1 MSSGLVPSVE
11 TSAPRSGT
19 PDFLSAFQPPPD
31 SSAQG
36 ASGAGDAASTSGIP
50 NARDEDGDS
59 GAGAQHAEEQ
69 QAEEQHAEEGEGTS
83 KAPAE
88 GVAGSGGKGKAAKPA
103 KKTAAKKA
111 APRRTEPS
119 STGAV
124 TPPGA
129 EYEALEKTTVYL
141 APTVVEQVDDAR
153 IDFIKGNRAW
163 TRAHGKPSSGAWMT
177 MLLSAGMK
185 YLEMDLEAGLELLP
199 PDGRRVRHQADEGE

>member
-19 PDFLSAFQPPPD
+19 PDFLSAFQPRPD
-31 SSAQG
+31 ASAQG
-36 ASGAGDAASTSGIP
+36 ASGAGDAASTSAIP
-50 NARDEDGDS
+50 NARDEDGEGGD
-59 GAGAQHAEEQ
+59 GAQNVEE
-69 QAEEQHAEEGEGTS
+69 
-83 KAPAE
+83 
-88 GVAGSGGKGKAAKPA
+88 PA
-103 KKTAAKKA
+103 KKAAAKKA

-141 APTVVEQVDDAR
+141 APTVVEQVDDTR

-163 TRAHGKPSSGAWMT
+163 ARAHGKPSSGAWMT

-185 YLEMDLEAGLELLP
+185 YLEMDLEAALELLP

>member
-19 PDFLSAFQPPPD
+19 PDFLSAFQPQPD
-31 SSAQG
+31 ASAQG
-36 ASGAGDAASTSGIP
+36 ASGAGDAAATSAIP

-59 GAGAQHAEEQ
+59 GAETGARDADEQRGAED
-69 QAEEQHAEEGEGTS
+69 EGPSGT
-83 KAPAE
+83 PAE
-88 GVAGSGGKGKAAKPA
+88 VASTGGSKGKAAKPA
-103 KKTAAKKA
+103 KKAAAKKA
-111 APRRTEPS
+111 APRRTGPS

-141 APTVVEQVDDAR
+141 APTVVEEVDDAR

-199 PDGRRVRHQADEGE
+199 PDGRRVRHQVDEGE

>member
-19 PDFLSAFQPPPD
+19 PDFLSAFQPRPD
-31 SSAQG
+31 ASAQG
-36 ASGAGDAASTSGIP
+36 ASGAGDAASTSAIP
-50 NARDEDGDS
+50 NARDEDGEGGD
-59 GAGAQHAEEQ
+59 GAQNVEEQ
-69 QAEEQHAEEGEGTS
+69 RAAEGEGAST
-83 KAPAE
+83 
-88 GVAGSGGKGKAAKPA
+88 GGSKGKAAKPA
-103 KKTAAKKA
+103 KKAAAKKA

-141 APTVVEQVDDAR
+141 APTVVEQVDDTR

-163 TRAHGKPSSGAWMT
+163 ARAHGKPSSGAWMT

-185 YLEMDLEAGLELLP
+185 YLEMDLEAALELLP